1 MKKYSRSL
9 ALLLAL
15 LMMISV
21 AACAGESTPEETS
34 EAETASTAAPETT
47 ETVTEV
53 TTEEP
58 SVSVVAPETTTE
70 ITLPPET
77 TQPPEETD
85 AIRVIMQNGV
95 GEAILSGLAD
105 EKHKTLLEERE
116 KALLYDHALEIELS
130 RTDNLAEKIEN
141 LVLSGEDKY
150 DLILTDPMIGIQMT
164 SAGLL
169 ENLAGIGID
178 IEKTPG
184 IRESITESL
193 SVGGG
198 IYLYSSYAL
207 MSDIPSAYAI
217 RYSGATLSSDPVAKA
232 LSGDLTTELFL
243 TYVKESGFSL
253 ASVSA
258 LTVYRG
264 VGGKIFTETASGIPT
279 SAVTDPTLYSKAYGE
294 ALALVTAAADSGSAF
309 RAEKISSLSGGE
321 VYLPIPKASA
331 DAEYSV
337 PLDHTTLS
345 VLAAPAGVVSGT
357 RLNNIVSSLNST
369 SGAYR
374 EAVRAEIAKNG
385 AGKAAELLKIIEDN
399 SALDLGILFGWG
411 DIDDLIENGL
421 VKGTAADAI
430 LSDRI
435 TEMRNK
441 AVDAAAK
448 IVADRLGIK

>member
-105 EKHKTLLEERE
+105 EKHKPLLEERE

-264 VGGKIFTETASGIPT
+264 VGGKIFTET
-279 SAVTDPTLYSKAYGE
+279 E
-294 ALALVTAAADSGSAF
+294 F
-309 RAEKISSLSGGE
+309 
-321 VYLPIPKASA
+321 
-331 DAEYSV
+331 
-337 PLDHTTLS
+337 
-345 VLAAPAGVVSGT
+345 
-357 RLNNIVSSLNST
+357 
-369 SGAYR
+369 
-374 EAVRAEIAKNG
+374 
-385 AGKAAELLKIIEDN
+385 
-399 SALDLGILFGWG
+399 
-411 DIDDLIENGL
+411 
-421 VKGTAADAI
+421 
-430 LSDRI
+430 
-435 TEMRNK
+435 
-441 AVDAAAK
+441 
-448 IVADRLGIK
+448 